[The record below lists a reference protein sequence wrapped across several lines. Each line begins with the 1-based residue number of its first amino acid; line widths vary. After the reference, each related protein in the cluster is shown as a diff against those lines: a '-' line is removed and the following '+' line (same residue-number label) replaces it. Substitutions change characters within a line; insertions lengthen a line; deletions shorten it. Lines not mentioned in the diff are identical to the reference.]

1 MKPSRLISFATL
13 AVLAATGCN
22 KPDSQVDAAKAEL
35 EKQVREARESE
46 AALRTELELQKLNA
60 ERDAI
65 ALERQKIDDA
75 RADLERR
82 NQEIAEADLEKL
94 RQREEALANREAGI
108 SDRESGLGGREQMLN
123 EREMELAGRESI
135 PELDPTPEIPD
146 AQPVSDYNVFYDQLS
161 NDGSWFETPDYGY
174 VWQPTVVVRDTS
186 WRPYTVGRWAC
197 SNRGWTWMS
206 DERFGWATYH
216 YGRWALCRGRGWVWI
231 PGEEWA
237 PAWVCWRSGDS
248 HVGWAPLPPESM
260 CHPRRGWGTSVEID
274 LGISTACFNFV
285 SINLFGGPIR
295 GNCLP
300 FNRNREWCGLTRN
313 ITNITYQNNQFNCG
327 GLSYRDINHRLG
339 RPMPFYQLNVNRFD
353 NGRPGLRNTIVGN
366 QLNIFAPTV
375 NAAWNGALRPASV
388 RETWRD
394 LQVERAEGGVQ
405 TTFLERF
412 RAVQAERKTLA
423 AQAVEKLGGQQ
434 ALQQQRLAVLE
445 QNRQESKQ
453 KAQVVLAERQASIKE
468 RQQATLEKL
477 RIARENQPTGS
488 AQQQIREKQEQN
500 RLALE
505 QRQKELREQQEQAK
519 LDAEARRKELADR
532 KADGTTDPASE
543 KTGGTMAERLR
554 QQQEQNRLAAEE
566 RQKALQEKQ
575 EQAKLEAEKNRQE
588 MLERQRPKVIDPT
601 GGPDPLAPT
610 KAEEL
615 QQKAREA
622 AAERQ
627 RALAEQQEKAKLEAE
642 KSRQEMPDRQRPKV
656 IDPTGGAD
664 PFVPTKADELQQKAR
679 EAAAERQRA
688 LAEQQ
693 EKAKADAAERLRQTR
708 EQQGNSQMLE
718 QQRQAQEAAARMKEE
733 TARRNHEA
741 QQAQQERAAQM
752 EAARQAQQEKLR
764 QAQEERQRQVEASQQ
779 QAQMAERQRQAEA
792 AREAQQEAAR
802 RAQQEQQ
809 QQMQERARQQQEA
822 RAAQMEQARQQAQ
835 ERAAQQEQARQ
846 QMQERAQQQ
855 AQQQAAE
862 RARAQEEMRQRQQ
875 ELQDKLKERQQ
886 GR

>member
-1 MKPSRLISFATL
+1 M
-13 AVLAATGCN
+13 LAATGCN
-22 KPDSQVDAAKAEL
+22 KSDPQADATKAEL

-75 RADLERR
+75 RAELERR
-82 NQEIAEADLEKL
+82 NQENAEADLEKIRL
-94 RQREEALANREAGI
+94 REEALAKREAGI

-123 EREMELAGRESI
+123 ERELELAGRESI

-146 AQPVSDYNVFYDQLS
+146 ARPVSDYNVFYDQLS

-260 CHPRRGWGTSVEID
+260 GHSRRGWGSSVEID
-274 LGISTACFNFV
+274 LGISATCFNFV
-285 SINLFGGPIR
+285 SINLFGGSIR

-300 FNRNREWCGLTRN
+300 YNRNREWCGLTRN

-327 GLSYRDINHRLG
+327 GPSYRDITPRIG

-353 NGRPGLRNTIVGN
+353 NGRPGGRNPIVGN
-366 QLNIFAPTV
+366 QLNMFAPTV

-405 TTFLERF
+405 TTYLDRF
-412 RAVQAERKTLA
+412 RAAQAERRTLS

-434 ALQQQRLAVLE
+434 ELQKQRLAVLE

-453 KAQVVLAERQASIKE
+453 KAQVVLAERQAAIKE

-477 RIARENQPTGS
+477 RAIQETLPSGS
-488 AQQQIREKQEQN
+488 VQQQIREKQEQN

-505 QRQKELREQQEQAK
+505 QRQKELREKQEQANI
-519 LDAEARRKELADR
+519 DAEARRKELTDGKPAGGVGPGTDKPGGSLAERLREQQEQAKAEAEKRRQEMADR
-532 KADGTTDPASE
+532 ATGKPAEPTAEKPGGTVADRLREQQELAKAEAEKRRQEMADRATGKPAEPVAE
-543 KTGGTMAERLR
+543 KPGGTMAERLR
-554 QQQEQNRLAAEE
+554 EQQEQARLAAEE

-575 EQAKLEAEKNRQE
+575 EQASA
-588 MLERQRPKVIDPT
+588 
-601 GGPDPLAPT
+601 
-610 KAEEL
+610 
-615 QQKAREA
+615 
-622 AAERQ
+622 
-627 RALAEQQEKAKLEAE
+627 
-642 KSRQEMPDRQRPKV
+642 
-656 IDPTGGAD
+656 
-664 PFVPTKADELQQKAR
+664 
-679 EAAAERQRA
+679 
-688 LAEQQ
+688 
-693 EKAKADAAERLRQTR
+693 
-708 EQQGNSQMLE
+708 
-718 QQRQAQEAAARMKEE
+718 
-733 TARRNHEA
+733 
-741 QQAQQERAAQM
+741 
-752 EAARQAQQEKLR
+752 
-764 QAQEERQRQVEASQQ
+764 
-779 QAQMAERQRQAEA
+779 
-792 AREAQQEAAR
+792 
-802 RAQQEQQ
+802 
-809 QQMQERARQQQEA
+809 
-822 RAAQMEQARQQAQ
+822 
-835 ERAAQQEQARQ
+835 
-846 QMQERAQQQ
+846 
-855 AQQQAAE
+855 
-862 RARAQEEMRQRQQ
+862 
-875 ELQDKLKERQQ
+875 
-886 GR
+886 